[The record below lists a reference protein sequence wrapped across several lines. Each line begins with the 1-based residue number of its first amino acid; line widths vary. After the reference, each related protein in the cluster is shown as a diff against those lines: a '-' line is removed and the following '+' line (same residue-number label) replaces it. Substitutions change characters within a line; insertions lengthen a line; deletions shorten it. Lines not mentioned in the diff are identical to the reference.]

1 MSKKWSYIHKLKK
14 QSQNNHEL
22 FERNLFLKM
31 QVKNFNNNLKALEV
45 RMDENW
51 EYVDS
56 EEYLL
61 LKNEIDATRTNIKMK
76 TYELLETEVLIDK
89 ILQD

>member
-1 MSKKWSYIHKLKK
+1 MSKQWSYINFLKK
-14 QSQNNHEL
+14 QSRNNQEL

-31 QVKNFNNNLKALEV
+31 QVKNFNNILKSLEV

-51 EYVDS
+51 ADLDS

-76 TYELLETEVLIDK
+76 TMELLENEVLIDK
-89 ILQD
+89 KLQD